1 MTAGD
6 LESPLLGR
14 LVRPADYVRVLATP
28 MRLRSPHFAVHH
40 LEGRPLPLK
49 RPMART
55 SLVEAAQSVA
65 TADVDD
71 ARERAS
77 VHADESREPAPAR
90 ADAMGNAVD
99 SPVTASLSTELST
112 GVGDSVPPCVDDS
125 QVPVPLRAG
134 EYPDAPVASPFGPQR
149 WLGLVVPKRH
159 AKRAVTRTLVKRQI
173 RTIAADCA
181 PRLEPGLWVVR
192 QRSPFDPKQYPSA
205 ASDALKVAA
214 RDELRALFERAARG
228 ERDKLKPRGP
238 HDAAAPRGRGGKPAK
253 AAKPAKATAG
263 GTPPPATPEGAP
275 CAA

>member
-6 LESPLLGR
+6 LDSPLLGR
-14 LVRPADYVRVLATP
+14 IVRPADYVRVLATP

-40 LEGRPLPLK
+40 LVGRPLPLK
-49 RPMART
+49 RPMGRSALA
-55 SLVEAAQSVA
+55 SEVSSAVAAVES
-65 TADVDD
+65 TG
-71 ARERAS
+71 
-77 VHADESREPAPAR
+77 HA
-90 ADAMGNAVD
+90 
-99 SPVTASLSTELST
+99 PVTARLSTELST
-112 GVGDSVPPCVDDS
+112 GRPDAPETGVDDS
-125 QVPVPLRAG
+125 Q
-134 EYPDAPVASPFGPQR
+134 ESGPQTLVETPTPTGGLDR